1 MEDDG
6 VVEGDIQEEGVSL
19 MGDSESRRSY
29 PVPPRWVWPLVL
41 LVAGMIAFVAMR
53 NSEDGRRASM
63 ADAQRGA
70 DKRLPVRAVPA
81 STQDMEVFLS
91 GLGTVT
97 PISSVMVRSRVDGQ
111 LVRIAF
117 QEGQNVSAGD
127 LLAEIDP
134 RPFEVQV
141 KLAEGQLARDLALL
155 KNAELDLERY
165 RTLLA
170 QDSIAKQQVDT
181 QDALVRQYR
190 GTVRVDEGQLD
201 NARLQLSYT
210 RISAPVAGRIGL
222 RQVDVGNMI
231 RASDANGLAV
241 ITQLQPVDVVFSIPQ
256 DSLPQVMK
264 RLHGG
269 DKLRVEAYGREQLS
283 RLASG
288 TLLTVDNQIDPA
300 TGTIKLKARLS
311 NEASRLFPNQFV
323 NVRMRVETIR
333 DATVVPSASIQH
345 GTLGAYVFVVKPDAT
360 VTVRPVKPGPVQGD
374 MTVAETG
381 VTPGE
386 LVVVDGL
393 DKLKEGASVE
403 VVSDDAA
410 ARAAGSGG
418 KAIQGQNPRQRS
430 VTKP

>member
-1 MEDDG
+1 MRN
-6 VVEGDIQEEGVSL
+6 
-19 MGDSESRRSY
+19 SESRGSGL
-29 PVPPRWVWPLVL
+29 VPPRWVWPLVFL
-41 LVAGMIAFVAMR
+41 AAGMIIFVAIR
-53 NSEDGRRASM
+53 SSEDGQRGPLPDARRA
-63 ADAQRGA
+63 A
-70 DKRLPVRAVPA
+70 DKRLPVRAVPITA
-81 STQDMEVFLS
+81 QDVEVSLS

-97 PISSVMVRSRVDGQ
+97 PISSVTVRSRVDGQ
-111 LVRIAF
+111 LVRVAF
-117 QEGQNVSAGD
+117 REGQDVRGGD

-155 KNAELDLERY
+155 QNAELDLERY

-190 GTVRVDEGQLD
+190 GTVKVDEGQLD

-241 ITQLQPVDVVFSIPQ
+241 ITQVRPVDVVFSIPQ

-269 DKLRVEAYGREQLS
+269 DKLRVDAFGREQVT
-283 RLASG
+283 RLATG
-288 TLLTVDNQIDPA
+288 TLLTVDNQIDPS
-300 TGTIKLKARLS
+300 TGTIRLKARLS
-311 NEASRLFPNQFV
+311 NEASNLFPNQFV
-323 NVRMRVETIR
+323 NVRLQVETR
-333 DATVVPSASIQH
+333 RAATVVPSAAIQQ
-345 GTLGAYVFVVKPDAT
+345 GTLGAYVYVVKADRT
-360 VTVRPVKPGPVQGD
+360 VTVRAIKPGPVQGD
-374 MTVAETG
+374 MTVAENG
-381 VTPGE
+381 VTAGE
-386 LVVVDGL
+386 LVVVDGV

-403 VVSDDAA
+403 LVSEDAA
-410 ARAAGSGG
+410 ARAADSGG
-418 KAIQGQNPRQRS
+418 KDGQYPRQRS
-430 VTKP
+430 AKP